1 MAIVS
6 ISEAARLT
14 GKDRRTIQRHIA
26 AGKISHAANGKG
38 IDTSELLRFYGAF
51 VAAPAAAIK
60 DGSLPHQTTPIA
72 APATDPEKEALKAE
86 NKRLSDLLEA
96 KQETIDSLNNA
107 MRLLEDQRHKTPSL
121 TSEEQKKEEP
131 KGFFQR
137 LFKG

>member
-26 AGKISHAANGKG
+26 AGKVSHASNGKG

-51 VAAPAAAIK
+51 IASSAAAIK
-60 DGSLPHQTTPIA
+60 NDHLPHQTAPIA
-72 APATDPEKEALKAE
+72 APAADPEKEALKAE

-107 MRLLEDQRHKTPSL
+107 MRLLEDQRQKTPSVKP
-121 TSEEQKKEEP
+121 EET